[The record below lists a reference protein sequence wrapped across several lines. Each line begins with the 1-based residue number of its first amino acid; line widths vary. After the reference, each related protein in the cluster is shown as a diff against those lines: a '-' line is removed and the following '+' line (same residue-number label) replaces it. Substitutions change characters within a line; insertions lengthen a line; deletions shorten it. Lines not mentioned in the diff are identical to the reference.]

1 MEGSADTSADAGKGK
16 SKMKII
22 AIVVVA
28 VLIIAALGAA
38 LLMSGGG
45 DDEEKILVVATIS
58 GNPESLDPAVDYETA
73 GGEIIQNVYETLMFY
88 DGASADTLKP
98 MLCTAVPTVANDG
111 VSEDGLTY
119 TYHLREGVKF
129 HDGTDMTSEDVVY
142 SYERFLRLNDPHGP
156 AWMVGELL
164 ITDYYDYDAGVYDA
178 DGNLEADS
186 GVPADVI
193 ANHIWAKDD
202 YTVQF
207 NLTTTFSGWNYVIT
221 FGVGSIVS
229 KDYVEANGGMT
240 KEGYDFMF
248 DHMCG
253 TGAFS
258 LGEFVPD
265 THFLLERF
273 DDYWQEPA
281 KLDKVLIKQIP
292 DDNTRL
298 LMIQSG
304 EADVA
309 SIPRTLRSSVVNQTG
324 IEVTEGLGT
333 FNVDFIGMNQ
343 ALNFNSSILTITDIP
358 GDFFTD
364 KNVRLAFAH
373 ALNVSK
379 LIATQYAGAGI
390 QPNGAIPKGMFGY
403 DPEVPTYDYDLEA
416 VRSHLE
422 NATFVDPDTNTT
434 TNWLEHGFS
443 LDIFYNDG
451 NTVRQASCAMFEQ
464 GLEAVSDNIQI
475 KVTGLE
481 WSQFL
486 FNRRQGNLPVMFLGW
501 APDYADPNNYMQPFF
516 HSAGTYGSMVGYS
529 NATVDALIEAAATET
544 DSATREQLYSELSY
558 LMYEECVH
566 IWTVQATNF
575 HVERTTVDGYEFNPM
590 YSGLYYYPMDK
601 E

>member
-1 MEGSADTSADAGKGK
+1 VEWEEGGLRMEGSADTSADAGKGK

-73 GGEIIQNVYETLMFY
+73 GGEVIQNVYETLMFY
-88 DGASADTLKP
+88 DGKKADVLKP
-98 MLCTAVPTVANDG
+98 MLCTAVPTVANGG

-156 AWMVGELL
+156 AWMVAELL
-164 ITDYYDYDAGVYDA
+164 IPDYYAYAYTSNHTITEDYTKDDIKNGTVGPLYPAGAFDD
-178 DGNLEADS
+178 DGVLTKYS
-186 GVPADVI
+186 GVWQETIDA
-193 ANHIWAKDD
+193 HIWAKDD

-273 DDYWQEPA
+273 DDYWQGPA

-298 LMIQSG
+298 LMIKSG

-309 SIPRTLRSSVVNQTG
+309 SIPRTLRSSVINTTG
-324 IEVTEGLGT
+324 IDITEGIGT

-343 ALNFNSSILTITDIP
+343 NINFNSSITHKADTNIP
-358 GDFFTD
+358 ADFFTN

-390 QPNGAIPKGMFGY
+390 QPNGAIPKGLFGY
-403 DPEVPTYDYDLEA
+403 DPDVPTYNYNTEA
-416 VRSHLE
+416 VRSYLE

-434 TNWLEHGFS
+434 TNWLEKGFK
-443 LDIFYNDG
+443 LEIYYNDG
-451 NTVRQASCAMFEQ
+451 NSVRQASCAMFEQ
-464 GLEAVSDNIQI
+464 GLESVSEKIQI
-475 KVTGLE
+475 KVVGLE

-486 FNRRQGNLPVMFLGW
+486 FNRRQGALPVMFLGW

-529 NATVDALIEAAATET
+529 NATVDALIEEAATES
-544 DSATREQLYSELSY
+544 DATVRAQLY
-558 LMYEECVH
+558 
-566 IWTVQATNF
+566 
-575 HVERTTVDGYEFNPM
+575 
-590 YSGLYYYPMDK
+590 
-601 E
+601 